1 MRYIITE
8 SQLKRII
15 EQDDWVR
22 KAASGPQKCGKDA
35 KWCGDNE
42 GSSDGG
48 KVRREKTMSPRQQEK
63 YNETEYWNNQLLGDV
78 TGLPDY
84 SQRVDVIKNQIGSL
98 SGKLSMDDRMK
109 LVINLTNKLNKP
121 SPWWFTNAVKKM
133 VQPKGEKF
141 TDSDIIK
148 LVNMKGGFDAFKK
161 YYLSDVII

>member
-1 MRYIITE
+1 
-8 SQLKRII
+8 
-15 EQDDWVR
+15 
-22 KAASGPQKCGKDA
+22 
-35 KWCGDNE
+35 
-42 GSSDGG
+42 
-48 KVRREKTMSPRQQEK
+48 
-63 YNETEYWNNQLLGDV
+63 
-78 TGLPDY
+78 
-84 SQRVDVIKNQIGSL
+84 
-98 SGKLSMDDRMK
+98 MDDRIK